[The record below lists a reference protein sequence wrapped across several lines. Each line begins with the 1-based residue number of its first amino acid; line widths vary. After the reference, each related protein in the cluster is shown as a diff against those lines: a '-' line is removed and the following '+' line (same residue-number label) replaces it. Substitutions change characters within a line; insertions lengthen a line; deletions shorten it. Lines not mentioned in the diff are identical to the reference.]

1 MEENFFCLN
10 CGAMKK
16 GVSEGGIFED
26 DCLEC
31 GKNTFFARNP
41 DIWLCVGEGEHKAI
55 FVPMRDNSNNNW
67 VELYRSE
74 KEYMKLVYTLTGQDD
89 VRIVE
94 WKSDNTFK
102 YIRNGYDFEMSY
114 VTNVD
119 CWIDPWWDGEEFISF
134 KIVEKNHPD
143 FEIYKK
149 ELTGICRILDLSLQ
163 IPDYSEWPPD
173 LMAKLCSASSGSSSE
188 NKADKIILP
197 FPKAQ
202 KIVEP
207 KGMDNDYAKD
217 LICPRCKSENV
228 QLFIIV
234 ETIKKRKNKIA
245 FGCFA
250 AVLIFMFIWAFLAG
264 EENVFNIIFMSV
276 FWGLPISLIV
286 RVIPWKISDRVKHH
300 FVCNDCGRK
309 FSKFNSSKENK
320 KS

>member
-41 DIWLCVGEGEHKAI
+41 NIWICVGEGEHKAI

-94 WKSDNTFK
+94 WKNDNAFK

-119 CWIDPWWDGEEFISF
+119 CWIDPWWDEEDFISF

-149 ELTGICRILDLSLQ
+149 ELTGICRILDSSIQ
-163 IPDYSEWPPD
+163 VPDYSEWTPD

-188 NKADKIILP
+188 NKVDNIIMP
-197 FPKAQ
+197 YPKSPEVL
-202 KIVEP
+202 KP
-207 KGMDNDYAKD
+207 KKVGNNYAKAP
-217 LICPRCKSENV
+217 ICSHCKSKNVHLCTIAENN
-228 QLFIIV
+228 
-234 ETIKKRKNKIA
+234 KSMKNKIA
-245 FGCFA
+245 FGTFA
-250 AVLIFMFIWAFLAG
+250 VVMILMFILALLG
-264 EENVFNIIFMSV
+264 EETNVLMPIFLGI

-286 RVIPWKISDRVKHH
+286 RAIPWKGLNKGKPRFI
-300 FVCNDCGRK
+300 CNDCGRK
-309 FSKFNSSKENK
+309 F
-320 KS
+320 